1 MADLV
6 IRNGD
11 VLVDDD
17 LVRADVIIDKG
28 TITGLSYQQG
38 LPRAARVI
46 DATQLTVIPG
56 VIDTHVHAREPGYT
70 YKEDFLTASRAA
82 AAGGITFFI
91 DMPNTNPVPNT
102 LQRYLEHRELAEK
115 KAIID
120 FNHWGMPT
128 NLKEIPKIAEAGAM
142 GFKFFMKSAHYPY
155 GDDVSIIDH
164 ASIFETMRAIGA
176 AGRRCVVHP
185 HNQSI
190 WKATTERWTA
200 EGRHALMDW
209 NRVTYG
215 ERDIIETTPIA
226 ILPLLAEAAGVKLRI
241 LHIQGREQLRVVRML
256 KGAGYQF
263 VAETN
268 PWAIVRIDP
277 TGIHTPE
284 DLEAN
289 FQALRD
295 GTVDIIASDHAP
307 HTREEAEVAETK
319 NAFQSVIV
327 AYPLCEHYLSIY
339 LTEVNSGRLTLR
351 QFSRAASENVA
362 RHLGLY
368 PRKGV
373 IRVGSDADLAIV
385 DMAAE
390 AVLGESYPVYSKMG
404 YTPLQGKHVRG
415 LPLYTIARGRVE
427 MDHGEIT
434 AEPGSGKFVPAT
446 D

>member
-1 MADLV
+1 MADIV
-6 IRNGD
+6 IRNAD

-17 LVRADVIIDKG
+17 LVRADVIIDQGK
-28 TITGLSYQQG
+28 ITGLSQNQG
-38 LPRAARVI
+38 LPEAAQVI
-46 DATQLTVIPG
+46 DAKNLVVIPG

-70 YKEDFLTASRAA
+70 YKEDFLTASTAA

-102 LQRYLEHRELAEK
+102 LERFLEHRALAEK
-115 KAIID
+115 KAVID

-128 NLKEIPKIAEAGAM
+128 VLEEIPRIVAAGAF

-155 GDDVSIIDH
+155 GDDVAIVDH
-164 ASIFETMRAIGA
+164 AQIFDTFQAIAA
-176 AGRRCVVHP
+176 AGSRCLVHP

-190 WKATTERWTA
+190 WKATTERWTR

-215 ERDIIETTPIA
+215 NNDIIETTPIA
-226 ILPLLAEAAGVKLRI
+226 MLPILAEAAGVKLRI
-241 LHIQGREQLRVVRML
+241 LHIQGRQQLRVVRML
-256 KGAGYQF
+256 KGAGYKF
-263 VAETN
+263 VCETN

-277 TGIHTPE
+277 TGIITPE
-284 DLEAN
+284 DTEAN
-289 FQALRD
+289 FEALRD
-295 GTVDIIASDHAP
+295 GTVDLIASDHAP
-307 HTREEAEVAETK
+307 HTKEEAEVAVTQ

-339 LTEVNSGRLTLR
+339 LTEVNAGRLSLR

-362 RHLGLY
+362 RFLGLY

-373 IRVGSDADLAIV
+373 VRVGSDADLAIV
-385 DMAAE
+385 DMKGE

-404 YTPLQGKHVRG
+404 YTPLQGKKVKG
-415 LPLYTIARGRVE
+415 LPVYTIARGRLV
-427 MDHGEIT
+427 MDHGKVL
-434 AEPGSGKFVPAT
+434 AKPGSGKFVPAG
-446 D
+446 